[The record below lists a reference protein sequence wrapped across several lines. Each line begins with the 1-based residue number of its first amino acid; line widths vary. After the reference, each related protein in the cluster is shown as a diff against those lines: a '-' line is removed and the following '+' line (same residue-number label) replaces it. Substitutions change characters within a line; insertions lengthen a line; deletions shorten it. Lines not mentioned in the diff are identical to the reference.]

1 MKRLWLCALLLAG
14 QCAWAITVSPGFSRQ
29 LAPLMKLYE
38 GKQWQATETKAAA
51 LKPDTPAEQ
60 AWLAQLRASAAAN
73 SGRWDLAARQ
83 VALALAYKEWPKEQR
98 RGLLRLQGDVAAQ
111 QEKWPQAISSYKAAL
126 ALQSDKDLQFRLAG
140 LYFHNRQYAEAANLS
155 EQLLRQGW
163 HQGTAIIRL
172 SALHG
177 LKRYGQA
184 ADVAEQLIA
193 REQKEGKWWQ
203 QAVSLR
209 LSARQGREALAL
221 LQTAVDRKVLSE
233 ESTRNQLVRLYAW
246 QGLPYRGARLLETA
260 IASGKLSASAA
271 NLQLQAQL
279 WEGAREWDKAI
290 ASWQRLA
297 ALNKESKPALRA
309 TELMLQQGHGQ
320 EARKQLIVLQRVTGK
335 EGLRAKALL
344 VQLHL
349 QAENYGE
356 ALQLATQ
363 LRRSR
368 EWQQR
373 ADSWIAYIQS
383 RQSEMERKA
392 A

>member
-1 MKRLWLCALLLAG
+1 
-14 QCAWAITVSPGFSRQ
+14 
-29 LAPLMKLYE
+29 MKLYE

-155 EQLLRQGW
+155 EQLLCQGW

-221 LQTAVDRKVLSE
+221 LQTAVDRKVLS
-233 ESTRNQLVRLYAW
+233 
-246 QGLPYRGARLLETA
+246 
-260 IASGKLSASAA
+260 
-271 NLQLQAQL
+271 
-279 WEGAREWDKAI
+279 
-290 ASWQRLA
+290 
-297 ALNKESKPALRA
+297 
-309 TELMLQQGHGQ
+309 
-320 EARKQLIVLQRVTGK
+320 
-335 EGLRAKALL
+335 
-344 VQLHL
+344 
-349 QAENYGE
+349 
-356 ALQLATQ
+356 
-363 LRRSR
+363 
-368 EWQQR
+368 
-373 ADSWIAYIQS
+373 
-383 RQSEMERKA
+383 
-392 A
+392 